1 MILMKKMFSV
11 LISKWKS
18 FWMRIWR
25 AVYWAPRAGYNFI
38 LFFLRKINIIHTYDY
53 LKKFKN
59 IHKGQRAFFVGTGP
73 SLRLED
79 VEMLKGE
86 IVFGVNSLVES
97 VEKISFPLTYYGLAD
112 KRAVE
117 LFYGKAAKSSIG
129 NIFVGSGRL
138 SKRDIISDNTM
149 RFPDTMEFYAF
160 LDAFTKNT
168 KLRISD
174 DITKIV
180 YDGGTVIY
188 VMLQIAAY
196 MGITEMY
203 LIGVDC
209 NYAPGVSNFN
219 EFRPREEIK
228 RGGNEM
234 TQIGAY
240 IKFKE
245 YADTHGIK
253 VYNATRGGMLDVFP
267 RVNFDELIMNKRC

>member
-1 MILMKKMFSV
+1 MILIKKIFSFV
-11 LISKWKS
+11 ISKWKR
-18 FWMRIWR
+18 FWMRISR
-25 AVYWAPRAGYNFI
+25 AVYWAPGAGYNFV
-38 LFFLRKINIIHTYDY
+38 LFLLRKMNIIHTYDY
-53 LKKFKN
+53 LKDFKN
-59 IHKGQRAFFVGTGP
+59 IHKGQRAFFIGTGP

-97 VEKISFPLTYYGLAD
+97 IEKISFPLTYYGLAD
-112 KRAVE
+112 KRAVK

-138 SKRDIISDNTM
+138 PKSEIKSDNTM
-149 RFPDTMEFYAF
+149 RFPDTMEFCAF
-160 LDAFTKNT
+160 LNAFTANT

-174 DITKIV
+174 DITKLV

-188 VMLQIAAY
+188 TMLQIAAY

-219 EFRPREEIK
+219 EFRPREEIIS
-228 RGGNEM
+228 GGNERS
-234 TQIGAY
+234 QIGAY

-267 RVNFDELIMNKRC
+267 RANFDELFMNNRC